1 MQQVTVRTGG
11 DGDVRRGDE
20 MGVVEICAVLYSIG
34 DGEDRR
40 GLYSV
45 ERTAVWLYVARAR
58 TRGDTTDR

>member
-1 MQQVTVRTGG
+1 MEI
-11 DGDVRRGDE
+11 RRGDE

-45 ERTAVWLYVARAR
+45 ERTAVRLYVARAR

>member
-1 MQQVTVRTGG
+1 MEI
-11 DGDVRRGDE
+11 RRGDE

-45 ERTAVWLYVARAR
+45 ERTAVRLYVARAHAR
-58 TRGDTTDR
+58 